1 MKSQKGAT
9 LVSLTVYVIVMAI
22 VIGILATITTFFYEN
37 VNDVNAEIN
46 PLTEYTTFNS
56 YFSDEINHP
65 NIKIVKCMTNTNS
78 NGNTTSDINGN
89 SQNYIVFSNG
99 VQYTYVPENKGIYR
113 NEVKISRNIDS
124 CTFEEKIENGRSI
137 IMVHFESGTI
147 KKDIEYTLAD

>member
-1 MKSQKGAT
+1 MKSQKGVT

-22 VIGILATITTFFYEN
+22 IIGILATITTFFYKN
-37 VNDVNAEIN
+37 VNDVNAEID
-46 PLTEYTTFNS
+46 PITEYTTFNS

-65 NIKIVKCMTNTNS
+65 NIKIVKCMTNTNNS
-78 NGNTTSDINGN
+78 TVNSAGN

-113 NEVKISRNIDS
+113 NEVKIGRNIDI
-124 CTFEEKIENGRSI
+124 CTFEEKIEDGKSI

>member
-1 MKSQKGAT
+1 MKSQKGVT

-22 VIGILATITTFFYEN
+22 IIGILATITTFFYKN
-37 VNDVNAEIN
+37 VNDVNAEID
-46 PLTEYTTFNS
+46 PITEYTTFNS

-65 NIKIVKCMTNTNS
+65 NIKIVKCMTNTNNS
-78 NGNTTSDINGN
+78 TVNSAGN

-113 NEVKISRNIDS
+113 NEVKIGRNIDI
-124 CTFEEKIENGRSI
+124 CTFEEKIENGKSI

>member
-1 MKSQKGAT
+1 MKSQKGVT

-22 VIGILATITTFFYEN
+22 VIGILATITTFFYKN
-37 VNDVNAEIN
+37 VNDVNAEID
-46 PLTEYTTFNS
+46 PIAEYTTFNS

-65 NIKIVKCMTNTNS
+65 NIKIVKCMTNTNNS
-78 NGNTTSDINGN
+78 TVNSAGN

-113 NEVKISRNIDS
+113 NEVKIGRNIDI
-124 CTFEEKIENGRSI
+124 CTFEEKIENGKSI